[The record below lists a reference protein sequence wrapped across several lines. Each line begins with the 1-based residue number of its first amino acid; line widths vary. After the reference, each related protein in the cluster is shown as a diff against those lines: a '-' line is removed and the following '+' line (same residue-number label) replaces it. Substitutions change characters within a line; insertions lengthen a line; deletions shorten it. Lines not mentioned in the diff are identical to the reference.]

1 MTGRREKSDVV
12 KSFELF
18 KTFYRV
24 QPRPTHTWGDVV
36 RRESSAVEHGQRT
49 VIGRVLHV
57 GITAYSVGLAA
68 YHWLDVIW
76 TWSAVIRQ

>member
-1 MTGRREKSDVV
+1 MVKTCNVREKHVIISDLAVIN
-12 KSFELF
+12 
-18 KTFYRV
+18 
-24 QPRPTHTWGDVV
+24 TWGDMV

-68 YHWLDVIW
+68 YHWLDVVW